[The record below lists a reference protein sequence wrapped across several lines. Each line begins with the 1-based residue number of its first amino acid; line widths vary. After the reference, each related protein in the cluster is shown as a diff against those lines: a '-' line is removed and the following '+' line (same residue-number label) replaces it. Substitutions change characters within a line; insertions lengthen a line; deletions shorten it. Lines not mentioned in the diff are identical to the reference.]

1 MKVKFERIYGN
12 FKIGD
17 IGEISDKEELEYLKN
32 TGTAVVIEE
41 FETSETDE
49 DENQN
54 ENQNENETQEEKV
67 EKTQEENSRKK
78 TGKDNKK

>member
-54 ENQNENETQEEKV
+54 ENETQEEKV